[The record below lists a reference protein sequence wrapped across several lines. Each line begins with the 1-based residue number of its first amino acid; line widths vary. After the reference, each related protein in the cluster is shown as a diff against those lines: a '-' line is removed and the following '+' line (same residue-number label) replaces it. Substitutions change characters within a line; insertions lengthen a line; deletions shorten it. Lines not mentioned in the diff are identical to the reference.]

1 MGPSFATASLCS
13 TPYGPAERFWQTN
26 VVPRRVT
33 AFLKLQANFEQTFA
47 WKVVKVDRPAGDKN
61 FATHAHG
68 TKQISQRRSYMV
80 CA

>member
-1 MGPSFATASLCS
+1 M
-13 TPYGPAERFWQTN
+13 
-26 VVPRRVT
+26 VPRRVT

-68 TKQISQRRSYMV
+68 TKQTQSGGATWFVPELVAGSASIS
-80 CA
+80 